1 MLSTFN
7 ASRIHPHGRNVAMLD
22 DSALADIK
30 SLIADAA
37 EIVLLVGLR
46 LVKL

>member
-1 MLSTFN
+1 
-7 ASRIHPHGRNVAMLD
+7 MLD

-37 EIVLLVGLR
+37 EIVLVVGLR
-46 LVKL
+46 LVKLIRSQMDNSAAAG